1 MNDLAESLADAWERI
16 RDGLISVIELPIV
29 LVALI
34 GAGLLHGA
42 VTLLEWL
49 DLLTPEKEEE

>member
-1 MNDLAESLADAWERI
+1 MSDLTETMAEAWERI

-42 VTLLEWL
+42 VTLLEWF